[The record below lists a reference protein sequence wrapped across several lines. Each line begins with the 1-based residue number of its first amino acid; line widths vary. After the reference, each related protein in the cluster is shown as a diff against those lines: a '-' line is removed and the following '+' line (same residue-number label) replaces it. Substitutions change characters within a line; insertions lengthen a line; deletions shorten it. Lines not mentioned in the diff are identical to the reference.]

1 MSAAPLSPP
10 PAQDPLDDCNDL
22 VDGVRDGGEGEQRH
36 NVAGPQRQEEEG
48 PVEHGRVD
56 DGRTAVAVQR
66 VDRIPLESDVAG
78 CWDIAS
84 FFYFVAGAPM
94 YFKLFAISNTLPTSM
109 RLKRA
114 TEALTF

>member
-36 NVAGPQRQEEEG
+36 NVAGPQREEEEG

-66 VDRIPLESDVAG
+66 VDRIPLESYEAG

-94 YFKLFAISNTLPTSM
+94 YFK
-109 RLKRA
+109 
-114 TEALTF
+114 